1 MKKVAILGAG
11 SWGTALAVSLANKG
25 QASTL
30 WCRSQEQAQMMIT
43 KRENTKYLPGVILPE
58 TIQLSSDLE
67 PAVRGADVVVLAV
80 PSQSV
85 REMARK
91 IQPFLSSQ
99 STLVNTAKG
108 LEAGTHLRLS
118 QVIEEE
124 IPDVRKRL
132 VIFYGPSHAEE
143 VGRNMPTLIVASSY
157 QAAAASIVQ
166 DLFMSPT
173 LRVYTNDDVVGV
185 EIGGALKNIIA
196 LATGIAYGMGFGDNA
211 QAGLLTR
218 GMMEISRLGLKLGA
232 QYVTFA
238 GLTGIGDLV
247 VTCTSMHSR
256 NRRAGIALGQGKRLD
271 DILKDMGMVV
281 EGVTTTKAAVEL
293 ARSLDVSMPIAEQIY
308 AVLFEEADVHQAVA
322 NLMGR
327 NKKSE
332 KEDFLYQ

>member
-1 MKKVAILGAG
+1 MEKVVILGSG
-11 SWGTALAVSLANKG
+11 SWGTGLAVSLANHYETL
-25 QASTL
+25 TL
-30 WCRSQEQAQMMIT
+30 WCRNAEQAEDMKT
-43 KRENTKYLPGVILPE
+43 FRKNSKYLPKVHLSDN
-58 TIQLSSDLE
+58 IQITTDLE
-67 PAVRGADVVVLAV
+67 ATVRDADIVVMSV

-85 REMARK
+85 REMALK
-91 IQPFLSSQ
+91 IKPFLKNEAII
-99 STLVNTAKG
+99 VNTAKG

-118 QVIEEE
+118 QVIEEV
-124 IPDVRKRL
+124 IPDAGERIVVL
-132 VIFYGPSHAEE
+132 YGPSHAEE
-143 VGRNMPTLIVASSY
+143 VGQNLPTLIVASSSNPL
-157 QAAAASIVQ
+157 AASKVQ

-173 LRVYTNDDVVGV
+173 FRVYTNDDVVGV

-196 LATGIAYGMGFGDNA
+196 LATGIAFGMGFGDNA

-256 NRRAGIALGQGKRLD
+256 NRRAGIALGQGKRLND
-271 DILKDMGMVV
+271 VLNDMGMVV

-293 ARSLDVSMPIAEQIY
+293 ARSLDVSMPIAEQMY
-308 AVLFEEADVHQAVA
+308 AVLFEDADVHQAVA

-327 NKKSE
+327 SKKSE
-332 KEDFLYQ
+332 KEDFLY